1 MGSCR
6 SVQCDNVVKDIWNWA
21 IANDI
26 YLSASH
32 IPGVLNV
39 EADAESRKSE
49 VRTEWRLN
57 EDVFQNMI
65 SYFNFK
71 PSIDLF
77 ASRVNT
83 KLKQFIAYRPDPEA
97 VAINSFSVSW
107 SDLKFYSFPPF
118 SCVGKVLQ
126 KITQD
131 QATGLIIVPD
141 WPNQPWYGSLFDICI
156 VDPYI
161 IPPSVNQLYLPNQPQ
176 LHHPL
181 FKSLGLLAC
190 HVSGKVINRDS
201 YPRRF

>member
-1 MGSCR
+1 ML
-6 SVQCDNVVKDIWNWA
+6 KDIWNWA

-49 VRTEWRLN
+49 VRTEWKLN

-65 SYFNFK
+65 SYFK

-83 KLKQFIAYRPDPEA
+83 QLKQFIAYRPDPEA

-107 SDLKFYSFPPF
+107 SDLKIYSFPPF
-118 SCVGKVLQ
+118 SCVCKVLQ

-141 WPNQPWYGSLFDICI
+141 
-156 VDPYI
+156 
-161 IPPSVNQLYLPNQPQ
+161 
-176 LHHPL
+176 
-181 FKSLGLLAC
+181 
-190 HVSGKVINRDS
+190 
-201 YPRRF
+201 